1 MGAARMRKRGEG
13 HASKGFGHAA
23 ELREHET
30 AGLYDS
36 LDALCEGL
44 DADRQDIVDR
54 LGDIGYHYD
63 AERNQFL

>member
-1 MGAARMRKRGEG
+1 MLLSFVNTK
-13 HASKGFGHAA
+13 
-23 ELREHET
+23 LRDF
-30 AGLYDS
+30 YDS
-36 LDALCEGL
+36 RDALCEGL